1 MDISIVALV
10 ISVIALAVSVDIHM
24 KRTRKWGE
32 NRWDYQ
38 KIKLTTKKQL
48 KNIENTLR
56 RWENECDAK
65 WKHYRCGNRKKQ

>member
-32 NRWDYQ
+32 NR
-38 KIKLTTKKQL
+38 
-48 KNIENTLR
+48 
-56 RWENECDAK
+56 
-65 WKHYRCGNRKKQ
+65 